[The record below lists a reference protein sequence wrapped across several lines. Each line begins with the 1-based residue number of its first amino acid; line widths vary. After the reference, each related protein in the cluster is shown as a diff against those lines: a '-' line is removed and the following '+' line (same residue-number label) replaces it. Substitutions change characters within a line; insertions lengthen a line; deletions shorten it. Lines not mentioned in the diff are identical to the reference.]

1 METPRRVGRP
11 RAASREMLEEAA
23 CELFLEQGYA
33 ATSVA
38 DITQRAGVSR
48 ATFFN
53 YIPTKSDLLWTS
65 VDDALDTLADE
76 LERSLEPGEVE
87 PGAGRA
93 TGPAAGPT
101 AGDPEAGAATDGGPA
116 GTEARNTAGVGIEQ
130 PGAGPGGTDLPAVAA
145 ARAALLRLAAALQPG
160 TVVLAFA
167 NAEPMGVAEELEE
180 SAARRQRRAASIIA
194 AHLRRRGME
203 SLAAEVTAAAL
214 AGAFLAALRQWSRSV
229 PGRTSFPEVLGRA
242 LDVLD

>member
-1 METPRRVGRP
+1 MGQVRRVGRP
-11 RAASREMLEEAA
+11 PAASREILEEAA

-76 LERSLEPGEVE
+76 LERSLEPGEAE

-93 TGPAAGPT
+93 TGPAAG
-101 AGDPEAGAATDGGPA
+101 DPAAGAATDGGPA
-116 GTEARNTAGVGIEQ
+116 GIGAGEPAGIEQ

>member
-1 METPRRVGRP
+1 MSTVRRVGRP
-11 RAASREMLEEAA
+11 PSVSRETLEEAA
-23 CELFLEQGYA
+23 CELFFEQGYA

-76 LERSLEPGEVE
+76 LERAMEPVVE
-87 PGAGRA
+87 PAGVAGGQGGGAPAGVAGGQGGGAPAGVAGGLGAG
-93 TGPAAGPT
+93 GHPGAAGEQGT
-101 AGDPEAGAATDGGPA
+101 GG
-116 GTEARNTAGVGIEQ
+116 Q
-130 PGAGPGGTDLPAVAA
+130 GTDTPAVAA

-180 SAARRQRRAASIIA
+180 SAARRQRRAAGIIA
-194 AHLRRRGME
+194 AHLRRRGTDH
-203 SLAAEVTAAAL
+203 LAAEVIAAAL
-214 AGAFLAALRQWSRSV
+214 AGAFLAALREWSRSV
-229 PGRTSFPEVLGRA
+229 PGRVSFPEVLGRA
-242 LDVLD
+242 LDVLS

>member
-1 METPRRVGRP
+1 MGQSRRVGRP
-11 RAASREMLEEAA
+11 PSASREILEEAA

-65 VDDALDTLADE
+65 VDDALEALADE
-76 LERSLEPGEVE
+76 LDRAIEPAEPAPGTGELAETGSVPE
-87 PGAGRA
+87 WSATVASEEGGAS
-93 TGPAAGPT
+93 
-101 AGDPEAGAATDGGPA
+101 
-116 GTEARNTAGVGIEQ
+116 V
-130 PGAGPGGTDLPAVAA
+130 GTDLPAVAA

-180 SAARRQRRAASIIA
+180 SAARRQRRAAAIMA
-194 AHLRRRGME
+194 AHLRRRGVE
-203 SLAAEVTAAAL
+203 SLAAEVIAAAL
-214 AGAFLAALRQWSRSV
+214 AGAFLAALREWSRSV

-242 LDVLD
+242 LDALARG

>member
-1 METPRRVGRP
+1 MGQVRRVGRP
-11 RAASREMLEEAA
+11 PAASREILEEAA

-65 VDDALDTLADE
+65 VDDALDTLAAE
-76 LERSLEPGEVE
+76 LERAIEPVEGE
-87 PGAGRA
+87 PGAGAAALGA
-93 TGPAAGPT
+93 TGASEHGQT
-101 AGDPEAGAATDGGPA
+101 ETGGEPA
-116 GTEARNTAGVGIEQ
+116 GVR
-130 PGAGPGGTDLPAVAA
+130 AGPGGTDQPAVAA

-194 AHLRRRGME
+194 AHLRGRGME
-203 SLAAEVTAAAL
+203 SLVAEVTAAAL

-242 LDVLD
+242 LDVLS

>member
-53 YIPTKSDLLWTS
+53 YIPAKSDLLWTS
-65 VDDALDTLADE
+65 VDDALETLTAELAAAAGGEGESLADV
-76 LERSLEPGEVE
+76 R
-87 PGAGRA
+87 R
-93 TGPAAGPT
+93 
-101 AGDPEAGAATDGGPA
+101 
-116 GTEARNTAGVGIEQ
+116 
-130 PGAGPGGTDLPAVAA
+130 
-145 ARAALLRLAAALQPG
+145 ALLRMAAGLEPG
-160 TVVLAFA
+160 TVVLALG

-180 SAARRQRRAASIIA
+180 SAARRQSRAGRIIA
-194 AHLRRRGME
+194 AHLRRSGTE
-203 SLAAEVTAAAL
+203 ELAAEVLGTAL
-214 AGAFLAALRQWSRSV
+214 AGAFLAALRAWSRSPV
-229 PGRTSFPEVLGRA
+229 PREPFEVVLGRA
-242 LDVLD
+242 LAVLTHAGADPERWS